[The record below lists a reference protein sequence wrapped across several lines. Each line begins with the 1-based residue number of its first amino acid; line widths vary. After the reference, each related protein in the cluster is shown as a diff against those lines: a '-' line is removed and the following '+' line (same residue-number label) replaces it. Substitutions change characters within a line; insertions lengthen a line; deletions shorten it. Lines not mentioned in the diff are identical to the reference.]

1 MSENRKVTV
10 PVGSIR
16 SVMGPQH
23 TAWPCQNVIGGEPN
37 GVHLAKLVRSGGN
50 GLLLD
55 EPTNESSGAAASGRL
70 PVARVEATA

>member
-23 TAWPCQNVIGGEPN
+23 TAWRCRNVIGGEPN
-37 GVHLAKLVRSGGN
+37 GVHLAKLLRLGGN
-50 GLLLD
+50 GLLD
-55 EPTNESSGAAASGRL
+55 EPTNESSVAPASGQA
-70 PVARVEATA
+70 ARHPVEATA